1 MVNACPEPV
10 EGNDRT
16 QTNDDGESKDA
27 SPTMSIITDTLNR
40 LQAAQTQRSGQIHA
54 SAPLESAETAD
65 FQDLNYSSLHL
76 PAGSLRNRLL
86 SLLVLLGCLGIA
98 AYLWGLPLIA
108 APDMVILK
116 QEKVK
121 ATQSAKPVPSGT
133 VESIPEQR
141 EEPLVVTA
149 TDKRADSDL
158 MEADSVP
165 DPPAK
170 TTSPDAGNARA
181 HKPSSSPGIQSTAKQ
196 PPTGNTHSASSG
208 QRQNRNFSRLR
219 NATPV
224 QVRLARA
231 QRFIAQRQYAQ
242 AVNVLEPLFAKP
254 PERWEPWFWLGTAQL
269 GLGQWEKAQASLVD
283 GLARD
288 ATVPQ
293 LWVQRALVSQQQ
305 GRFGEALDALRQ
317 AELLAPQLPEVQLN
331 LAYSLEVAGDRR
343 VSVKH
348 YRTFLTLTEGKKAYH
363 ATRKKVLDRISRLSK
378 T

>member
-1 MVNACPEPV
+1 M
-10 EGNDRT
+10 
-16 QTNDDGESKDA
+16 
-27 SPTMSIITDTLNR
+27 
-40 LQAAQTQRSGQIHA
+40 
-54 SAPLESAETAD
+54 
-65 FQDLNYSSLHL
+65 
-76 PAGSLRNRLL
+76 
-86 SLLVLLGCLGIA
+86 VLLGGLGIA

-108 APDMVILK
+108 APDKVIPK

-121 ATQSAKPVPSGT
+121 AAQSAKPVPSGI

-165 DPPAK
+165 DPQAK

-181 HKPSSSPGIQSTAKQ
+181 RKPSSSPGIQSTAKQ
-196 PPTGNTHSASSG
+196 PPTRNTHSASSG
-208 QRQNRNFSRLR
+208 QRQNRSSSRLG
-219 NATPV
+219 NATPF
-224 QVRLARA
+224 QAKLARA
-231 QRFIAQRQYAQ
+231 QHFITQRQYAQ
-242 AVNVLEPLFAKP
+242 AVNVLGPLFAKP

-331 LAYSLEVAGDRR
+331 LGYALEVAGDRR

-348 YRTFLTLTEGKKAYH
+348 YRMFMTLTEGKKAYH